1 MLRNSVNR
9 SARTLLGLIR
19 IVNGAVGL
27 FVPKMFIAR
36 FDPDH
41 QPSPAAI
48 YAFRLF
54 GVRTLLI
61 GVDLL
66 RDGPH
71 LPRTVAAAP
80 LIHGS
85 DVATVVALGAQGVI
99 PPRTARVT
107 TAISSVNL
115 LLALVAAMSSRRAG

>member
-1 MLRNSVNR
+1 MLENGVSRP
-9 SARTLLGLIR
+9 ARRLLGLIR

-27 FVPKMFIAR
+27 LAPELFIAR
-36 FDPDH
+36 FDPDRR
-41 QPSPAAI
+41 PSPAAI

-54 GVRTLLI
+54 GIRTVLI

-71 LPRTVAAAP
+71 LPRAVAAAP

-99 PPRTARVT
+99 PPRTARAT

-115 LLALVAAMSSRRAG
+115 LLALVAAVSARRAG